1 MVYDRR
7 HVATAPKGPLW
18 GGGIDGAG
26 DVALQI
32 NQFYSYQFSTIWSR
46 ELTKLVILCAEADW
60 SRVFLFCQRAE
71 RNSFNNIIS
80 TINTVY
86 SNVLMPVRTV

>member
-26 DVALQI
+26 DVAMQI
-32 NQFYSYQFSTIWSR
+32 DQFYSYQLSTIWSR
-46 ELTKLVILCAEADW
+46 EVTKLVILSAKADW
-60 SRVFLFCQRAE
+60 RGVHLLPAS
-71 RNSFNNIIS
+71 
-80 TINTVY
+80 
-86 SNVLMPVRTV
+86 